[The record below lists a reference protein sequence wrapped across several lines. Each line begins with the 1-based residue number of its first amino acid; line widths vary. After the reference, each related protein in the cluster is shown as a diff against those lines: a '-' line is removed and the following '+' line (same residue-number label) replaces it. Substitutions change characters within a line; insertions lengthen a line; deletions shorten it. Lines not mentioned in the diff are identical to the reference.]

1 MGSLQVIAS
10 VAFPLMMVIGAI
22 AAWRISKR
30 ENDPAA
36 DRPAWRDDSLDDW
49 RRERDLGI
57 DEERNARDA
66 ALTGDHLS
74 LGQEEAPE
82 TQRHQR
88 IGG

>member
-1 MGSLQVIAS
+1 MGSIGLISS

-30 ENDPAA
+30 ENRPEA
-36 DRPAWRDDSLDDW
+36 DKAAWRDDSLDDW
-49 RRERDLGI
+49 RRERDLST
-57 DEERNARDA
+57 EEQRQAREA
-66 ALTGDHLS
+66 GAPAGGLS
-74 LGQEEAPE
+74 SGQEEAPE